1 MNIFEI
7 DVHSKKPDFLS
18 EIFFGMGCF
27 WGAEKRFWNLKG
39 LYTTVVGYAG
49 GHTPDPTYQEV
60 CSGSTGHT
68 EVVQVIYDQGK
79 NSLEDLLKIFW
90 ESHDPT
96 QVDRQGNDI
105 GSQYRS
111 IILIEDE
118 KLIDEIEKSKANF
131 QQKLNSSNLGKIS
144 TEIQKLKNFYIA
156 EDYHQKYLHKNP
168 NGYCGLKGLGINY
181 DV

>member
-18 EIFFGMGCF
+18 KIFFGMGCF

-60 CSGSTGHT
+60 CSGSTGHA

-131 QQKLNSSNLGKIS
+131 QLNSSNLGKIS

-168 NGYCGLKGLGINY
+168 NGYCGLRGLGINY

>member
-1 MNIFEI
+1 M
-7 DVHSKKPDFLS
+7 
-18 EIFFGMGCF
+18 
-27 WGAEKRFWNLKG
+27 
-39 LYTTVVGYAG
+39 
-49 GHTPDPTYQEV
+49 
-60 CSGSTGHT
+60 
-68 EVVQVIYDQGK
+68 VQVIYDQGK

-131 QQKLNSSNLGKIS
+131 QLKLNSSNLGKY
-144 TEIQKLKNFYIA
+144 QLKFRN
-156 EDYHQKYLHKNP
+156 
-168 NGYCGLKGLGINY
+168 
-181 DV
+181 

>member
-1 MNIFEI
+1 M
-7 DVHSKKPDFLS
+7 
-18 EIFFGMGCF
+18 F
-27 WGAEKRFWNLKG
+27 WINRHA
-39 LYTTVVGYAG
+39 
-49 GHTPDPTYQEV
+49 
-60 CSGSTGHT
+60 

-131 QQKLNSSNLGKIS
+131 QLKLNSSNLGKIS
-144 TEIQKLKNFYIA
+144 TEIQKLKIFI
-156 EDYHQKYLHKNP
+156 
-168 NGYCGLKGLGINY
+168 
-181 DV
+181 

>member
-1 MNIFEI
+1 
-7 DVHSKKPDFLS
+7 
-18 EIFFGMGCF
+18 MGCF

-60 CSGSTGHT
+60 CSGSTGHA

-131 QQKLNSSNLGKIS
+131 QKTKL
-144 TEIQKLKNFYIA
+144 F
-156 EDYHQKYLHKNP
+156 
-168 NGYCGLKGLGINY
+168 
-181 DV
+181 

>member
-1 MNIFEI
+1 M
-7 DVHSKKPDFLS
+7 V
-18 EIFFGMGCF
+18 
-27 WGAEKRFWNLKG
+27 EK
-39 LYTTVVGYAG
+39 
-49 GHTPDPTYQEV
+49 
-60 CSGSTGHT
+60 
-68 EVVQVIYDQGK
+68 
-79 NSLEDLLKIFW
+79 DLLKIFW

-118 KLIDEIEKSKANF
+118 KLIDKIEKSKANF
-131 QQKLNSSNLGKIS
+131 QQKLNSTNLGKIS
-144 TEIQKLKNFYIA
+144 TEIQKLKNFYVA

-181 DV
+181 DF